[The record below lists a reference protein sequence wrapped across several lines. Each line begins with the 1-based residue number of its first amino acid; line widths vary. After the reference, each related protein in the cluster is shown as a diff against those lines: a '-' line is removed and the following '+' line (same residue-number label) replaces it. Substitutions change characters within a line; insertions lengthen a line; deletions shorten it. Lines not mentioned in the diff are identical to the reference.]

1 MYDVKFYDS
10 WVRDV
15 NEKKRNFNSAKR
27 IVVKVGSSSI
37 AYSTGKLNLFQIESL
52 VRQLSD
58 LHNQGKDVLLVT
70 SGAIGTGAGKLG
82 LTVRPRTIP
91 AKQAAAAVGQGIL
104 MHIYEK
110 FFSEYGVTAGQ
121 VLLTREDFSDR
132 RRFLNARNT
141 LHALLQFGV
150 IPVINENDTVAV
162 DEIKLGENDTLS
174 ALVAGLVDAELLV
187 LLSDIQGLYTADPRQ
202 DPDAFLIREVEEI
215 TPEIESLAGG
225 AGSKLGTGG
234 MATKISAARIAAH
247 SGVSTVLACAEEK
260 DIILKIVAG
269 EQAGTVFW
277 PSSNKLENKKQWIAY
292 SSAVCGKICVD
303 EGAAAA
309 LVKQGKSLLPSGITG
324 VEGLF
329 EMGST
334 VSIVGP
340 DNQEIARG
348 ITSYSSVEIEQI
360 KGVQTKEISLILG
373 YKDYDEIVH
382 RNNMVLNL

>member
-1 MYDVKFYDS
+1 MTE
-10 WVRDV
+10 
-15 NEKKRNFNSAKR
+15 NKRSRFNIARR

-37 AYSTGKLNLFQIESL
+37 AYPTGKLNLFQIESL
-52 VRQLSD
+52 VRQLSN
-58 LHNQGKDVLLVT
+58 LHNQGRDVLLVT
-70 SGAIGTGAGKLG
+70 SGAIGTGAGRLG
-82 LTVRPRTIP
+82 LSGRPRTIP

-187 LLSDIQGLYTADPRQ
+187 LLSDIQGLCTADPRR
-202 DPDAFLIREVEEI
+202 DPGACLIREVPEI

-225 AGSKLGTGG
+225 AGSKLGSGG

-247 SGVSTVLACAEEK
+247 SGVSTVLACADEK
-260 DIILKIVAG
+260 DIILKVISG
-269 EQAGTVFW
+269 EQVGTVFW
-277 PSSNKLENKKQWIAY
+277 PCGNKLENRKQWIAY
-292 SSAVCGKICVD
+292 SSAVCGKIRVD

-309 LVKQGKSLLPSGITG
+309 MLKHGKSLLPSGVTG
-324 VEGLF
+324 VEGQF
-329 EMGST
+329 DIGST

-348 ITSYSSVEIEQI
+348 ITSYSSAEIDQI
-360 KGVQTKEISLILG
+360 KGVQTREISRILG
-373 YKDYDEIVH
+373 HKDYDEIVH
-382 RNNMVLNL
+382 RNNMALNL

>member
-1 MYDVKFYDS
+1 MTED
-10 WVRDV
+10 
-15 NEKKRNFNSAKR
+15 KRNYSSVKR

-37 AYSTGKLNLFQIESL
+37 AYSTGKLNLYQIECL

-58 LHNQGKDVLLVT
+58 LHNQGKDVILVS
-70 SGAIGTGAGKLG
+70 SGAIGTGVGKLG
-82 LTVRPRTIP
+82 LSGRPRTIP

-187 LLSDIQGLYTADPRQ
+187 LLSDIQGLYTADPRK
-202 DPDAFLIREVEEI
+202 DPDARLIREVKEI

-225 AGSKLGTGG
+225 TGSKLGTGG

-247 SGVSTVLACAEEK
+247 SGVSTVLACAGEK
-260 DIILKIVAG
+260 DIVLKVVAG
-269 EQAGTVFW
+269 EQVGTVFL

-292 SSAVCGKICVD
+292 SASVCGKILVD

-309 LVKQGKSLLPSGITG
+309 LVKQGKSLLPSGVTG

-329 EMGST
+329 EMGCT

-340 DNQEIARG
+340 DNVEIARG
-348 ITSYSSVEIEQI
+348 ITCYSAAEIDQI
-360 KGVQTKEISLILG
+360 KGAQSKEISRILG
-373 YKDYDEIVH
+373 YKDYDEVVH
-382 RNNMVLNL
+382 RNNMVLNQ